1 MGECLIQ
8 LPAEYSRE
16 TIRQWLHRGALVYL
30 RPRPVVKPDETEG
43 RAKLAELRQTLAD
56 LPDNETAVFQDE
68 VDLNTNPKIGSM

>member
-1 MGECLIQ
+1 M
-8 LPAEYSRE
+8 
-16 TIRQWLHRGALVYL
+16 
-30 RPRPVVKPDETEG
+30 KPDETEG